1 MTVSALDPADGRSM
15 MVAVASVPA
24 LMVAKAHKLHDRGGR
39 GRPDRL
45 NDKDAG
51 TSSA

>member
-24 LMVAKAHKLHDRGGR
+24 RRHTNFTTAAAEADPIG
-39 GRPDRL
+39 
-45 NDKDAG
+45 
-51 TSSA
+51 